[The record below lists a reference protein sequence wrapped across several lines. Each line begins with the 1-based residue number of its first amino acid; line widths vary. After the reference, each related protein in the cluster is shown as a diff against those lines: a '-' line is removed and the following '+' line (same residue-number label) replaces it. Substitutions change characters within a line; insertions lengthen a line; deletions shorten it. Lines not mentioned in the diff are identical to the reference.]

1 MKRYSTLYLRIAVV
15 LIGLPVLA
23 ICIFWLPNAIDYL
36 RVPVT
41 IGAYLAALL
50 FFAILFKAFR
60 LLSYIDQNKAFS
72 TLSVTVLKQIKQFAF
87 SISLIYAALIPFL
100 IPIADADDAPG
111 LMGLPLIFIFASSVI
126 GVFAAV
132 LERLLQDAIA
142 IKEENDLTV

>member
-72 TLSVTVLKQIKQFAF
+72 TLSVAVLKQIKQFAF